1 MAGLGQEVVERVVV
15 EVVEGVLVE
24 VVEGGLVEV
33 VGEAEGAE
41 VLEFLT
47 AVWIKSGN
55 GKRSGMMIHPYRLHP
70 NLMKIRVLS
79 VKH

>member
-1 MAGLGQEVVERVVV
+1 MLNKARKKVSTKVEGVAGIGE

-24 VVEGGLVEV
+24 VMGD
-33 VGEAEGAE
+33 AEGAE
-41 VLEFLT
+41 VLGVLT

-70 NLMKIRVLS
+70 NLLKIRVLS